1 MKKFF
6 QEFKEFI
13 AKGNVLDMAIGVVI
27 GGAFKEIVN
36 ALVNN
41 IIMPLIGMLTGG
53 VSVEDWKWVL
63 EPAIIEDGVEVSAEV
78 AVLYGGFIQ
87 TIIDFLIIAFCIFIT
102 LKVVLALQNKTKEL
116 MHKKAEEEAAAPEP
130 EVPAETE
137 MDVLKDIR
145 ELLRVQEAEKK

>member
-13 AKGNVLDMAIGVVI
+13 SKGNIVDMAVGVVV

-41 IIMPLIGMLTGG
+41 IIMPLLEKATGG
-53 VSVEDWKWVL
+53 VSIEQWKWVL
-63 EPAIIEDGVEVSAEV
+63 TDAVEQGGVVTQPEV
-78 AVLYGGFIQ
+78 AVQYGIFLQ
-87 TIIDFLIIAFCIFIT
+87 AIIDFLIIALCIFVV
-102 LKVVLALQNKTKEL
+102 LKVMMTAQKKMQEL
-116 MHKKAEEEAAAPEP
+116 LHKKAEEEAAVVE
-130 EVPAETE
+130 EPAETE

-145 ELLRVQEAEKK
+145 ELLVKQNEMK